1 MKVVAFHSYKGGTG
15 KTNLSTN
22 TAAILAK
29 EGHKSILLDFDFRGP
44 NLVTLF
50 NTLINIKPEKT
61 INDFLYNPEIDAEEI
76 VYDLE
81 PDLGIPL
88 SVSFA
93 STDFHDIQRIIR
105 ADKQQRQRNLKRIL
119 RLKDILAENFD
130 YAFIDTSPGIQME
143 SIDALVI
150 SDTVLLVLKPDDFDL
165 HGTETMVSQLYA
177 LLDSR
182 NFAVLNRVVGEE
194 CGPQCSVS
202 VEERAVYDTLINER
216 LKLDLLGAI
225 SCYCDLAR
233 AGSKNIF
240 SLVYPDH
247 NFTAEIKDLT
257 ELIKSTG
264 V

>member
-1 MKVVAFHSYKGGTG
+1 MKVIAFHSYKGGTG

-29 EGHKSILLDFDFRGP
+29 EGHKTVLLDFDFRGP

-50 NTLINIKPEKT
+50 NTMFDTRPEKT
-61 INDFLYNPEIDAEEI
+61 INDFLFRDMPAEEI
-76 VYDLE
+76 IYDLE

-88 SVSFA
+88 SVCFA

-119 RLKDILAENFD
+119 RLKDNLAEKFD

-182 NFAVLNRVVGEE
+182 NYAVLNRVVGE
-194 CGPQCSVS
+194 QCSPNCVVS
-202 VEERAVYDTLINER
+202 DIEREGYEKVIKNR
-216 LKLDLLGAI
+216 LKLDLVGAI

-233 AGSKNIF
+233 SGSKNIF
-240 SLVYPDH
+240 TLIYPDH
-247 NFTAEIKDLT
+247 GFTSGIKN
-257 ELIKSTG
+257 LIEVIHATG
-264 V
+264 A